1 MAKMDQ
7 CALELLPQTEP
18 GDDQL
23 FYKPRTTP
31 KRGPKVDLSKMSED
45 ERFAWEIQNEEH
57 RRYRMLHAQR
67 ASEMNAKKHNMYA
80 AAQRVDYF
88 HKGNGQHFEAI
99 IIGVHLDDGFDKPY
113 YVSYLDHTFF
123 FNERSLYLCNKFG
136 LQTIRYTRPE
146 SIEEDGQVKLC
157 LIDIDKQTTPDRL
170 RPLPWDEDKVYE
182 ALVRLQS

>member
-88 HKGNGQHFEAI
+88 HKSNGQHFEAI

-113 YVSYLDHTFF
+113 Y
-123 FNERSLYLCNKFG
+123 
-136 LQTIRYTRPE
+136 TIRYTRPE